1 MFPTRTIVVPLILPQ
16 DYMPVVSRPRNN
28 RPRNEV
34 GAGYLGD
41 WTLTDPKGQPH
52 LIDGTARLA
61 ANNPQMLLAGRRT
74 LGLAANRY
82 ASLYS

>member
-1 MFPTRTIVVPLILPQ
+1 M
-16 DYMPVVSRPRNN
+16 
-28 RPRNEV
+28 